1 MGKRGWGREG
11 QGRRVGTF
19 NRAGIKANKRTHTH
33 TLQEASTLITG
44 EHKVETSYPA
54 ASVKKESWSLIDLTV
69 KAAESS
75 GLESNVS

>member
-19 NRAGIKANKRTHTH
+19 NISGIKANKRTH